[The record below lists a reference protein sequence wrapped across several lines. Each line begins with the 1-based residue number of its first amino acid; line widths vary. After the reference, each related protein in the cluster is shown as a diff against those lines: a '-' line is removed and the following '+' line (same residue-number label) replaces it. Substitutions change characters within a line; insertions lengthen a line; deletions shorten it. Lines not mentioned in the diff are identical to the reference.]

1 MRSGERSKPLR
12 AGQMPSPMACYN
24 QNRRRPHT
32 MRPLMI
38 GALVA
43 CGFLV
48 ALDGAGL
55 LSAQQAPAFFPV
67 DQVKP
72 GMVGIGRT
80 VFEGDTQ
87 EEFRAH
93 IVGVLQNAIGPRRDL
108 IIARLEGGPLAS
120 TGVIQGMSGSPVYI
134 DGKLLGAV
142 SYSLGAFPR
151 EPIAGITPIGEMVD
165 AVNTAGPRVA
175 DRSLAVDWPATPA
188 AVYSTLGRVLAR
200 ASAPLGALSGD
211 AQIIGPGTL
220 AELAPAL
227 RPIGAAMVLG
237 GLTPSIDRGL
247 REALSVPGSAAQS
260 GSPGTGSPNQPLRAG
275 DPVGLSLIHGDLQV
289 GATGTVTYVDRDR
302 VYAFGHP
309 FLNLG
314 TTSFPMTRARV
325 LTVLPSLQI
334 SMKLASMGPVIG
346 TMSQDRTTAVGG
358 TLGSAPRELEVN
370 LALSS
375 ARGPTRRF
383 RLWVLRDQALT
394 PLFAYVAV
402 LNAITAYER
411 ETGAMTVAARGTVSF
426 GADGQ
431 VAVDDV
437 FSGDTASTGAATAIA
452 APVAAAMTNEFKA
465 IVPERI
471 DVELTASEERDGTTI
486 DRVWL
491 DTVKPRFGSTHMLHV
506 LLQDYRGAKRTVSMP
521 IAMPSYAEGPL
532 TLLVSDATTL
542 TALEQKDLKP
552 GRPSSWTELLTDLNT
567 TRRQN
572 RLYVRLIASSNG
584 TVVGGDTLPSLPAT
598 VRSVMDSDVTV
609 AKGSVTKTTLGSW
622 EQRFDKPV
630 RGSRELTLNLTAQ
643 P

>member
-1 MRSGERSKPLR
+1 MRVMILGAFVA
-12 AGQMPSPMACYN
+12 AG
-24 QNRRRPHT
+24 
-32 MRPLMI
+32 
-38 GALVA
+38 LV
-43 CGFLV
+43 V
-48 ALDGAGL
+48 ALDGTGVIA
-55 LSAQQAPAFFPV
+55 SQQPAPAFFPV

-72 GMVGIGRT
+72 GMVGTGRT
-80 VFEGDTQ
+80 VFSGDTQ
-87 EEFRAH
+87 EEFRAQ

-108 IIARLEGGPLAS
+108 IIARLEGGPLAT

-165 AVNTAGPRVA
+165 AVNAAGPRIA
-175 DRSLAVDWPATPA
+175 DRSLAVEWPATPA
-188 AVYSTLGRVLAR
+188 AVYSMLGRILAR
-200 ASAPLGALSGD
+200 ASAPLGVLPGD
-211 AQIIGPGTL
+211 AQIIGPGNL
-220 AELAPAL
+220 ADLAPTL

-237 GLTPSIDRGL
+237 GLSPSIDRDL
-247 REALSVPGSAAQS
+247 RQALSVPAAGQS

-275 DPVGLSLIHGDLQV
+275 DPVGLSLIHGDLDV

-358 TLGSAPRELEVN
+358 TLGSSPRELEVN

-375 ARGPTRRF
+375 VRGPTRRF

-394 PLFAYVAV
+394 PLFTYVAV

-431 VAVDDV
+431 VAVDDS
-437 FSGDTASTGAATAIA
+437 FSGDNASTGAATALA
-452 APVAAAMTNEFKA
+452 APIAAAMANEFKA
-465 IVPERI
+465 VIPERI
-471 DVELTASEERDGTTI
+471 DVELTASEDREGTTI

-491 DTVKPRFGSTHMLHV
+491 DTVKPRFGATHTLHV
-506 LLQDYRGAKRTVSMP
+506 QLQDYRGAKRTVSMP
-521 IAMPSYAEGPL
+521 VSMPSYAEGPL
-532 TLLVSDATTL
+532 TLLVSDAPTL

-552 GRPSSWTELLTDLNT
+552 GRPSSWSELLTDLNT
-567 TRRQN
+567 TRRNN
-572 RLYVRLIASSNG
+572 RLYVRLIASSTG
-584 TVVGGDTLPSLPAT
+584 TVVGGDTLPALPAA
-598 VRSVMDSDVTV
+598 VRSVMDSDATV
-609 AKGSVTKTTLGSW
+609 ARGSVTKTAIASW
-622 EQRFDKPV
+622 EQRLDRPV

-643 P
+643 

>member
-1 MRSGERSKPLR
+1 
-12 AGQMPSPMACYN
+12 
-24 QNRRRPHT
+24 
-32 MRPLMI
+32 MRPLLH

-43 CGFLV
+43 CSLVV
-48 ALDGAGL
+48 ALDGARL
-55 LSAQQAPAFFPV
+55 IVQQPSPAFFPV

-80 VFEGDTQ
+80 VFAGDTQ
-87 EEFRAH
+87 EEFRAN

-108 IIARLEGGPLAS
+108 IIARLEGGPLAT
-120 TGVIQGMSGSPVYI
+120 TGVMQGMSGSPVYI
-134 DGKLLGAV
+134 DGRLLGAV
-142 SYSLGAFPR
+142 AYSLGAFPR
-151 EPIAGITPIGEMVD
+151 EPMAGITPIGEMVD
-165 AVNTAGPRVA
+165 AVNAAGPRGA
-175 DRSLAVDWPATPA
+175 DRSLAVEWPATPA
-188 AVYSTLGRVLAR
+188 TVYATLGRILAR
-200 ASAPLGALSGD
+200 ASTPLGALPGE
-211 AQIIGPGTL
+211 AHIIGPGNL
-220 AELAPAL
+220 ADLAPTL

-237 GLTPSIDRGL
+237 GLAPAIDRDL
-247 REALSVPGSAAQS
+247 RHALAVPAAGQS

-334 SMKLASMGPVIG
+334 SMKLAAMGPVIG

-358 TLGSAPRELEVN
+358 TLGAAPRELEVN
-370 LALSS
+370 LGLSS
-375 ARGPTRRF
+375 ARGPARRF

-394 PLFAYVAV
+394 PLFTYVAV
-402 LNAITAYER
+402 LNALTAYER

-426 GADGQ
+426 GTDGQ
-431 VAVDDV
+431 VAIDDL
-437 FSGDTASTGAATAIA
+437 FSGDNASTGAATAVA
-452 APVAAAMTNEFKA
+452 APIAAAMTNEFKTV
-465 IVPERI
+465 IPERI
-471 DVELTASEERDGTTI
+471 DMELTASEDRTGTTI

-491 DTVKPRFGSTHMLHV
+491 DTVKPRLGATHTLHV
-506 LLQDYRGAKRTVSMP
+506 QLQDYRGEKRTVSMP
-521 IAMPSYAEGPL
+521 VAMPSYAEGQL
-532 TLLVSDATTL
+532 TLLVSDATSL

-552 GRPSSWTELLTDLNT
+552 GRPSTWSELLTDLNT
-567 TRRQN
+567 TRRNN
-572 RLYVRLIASSNG
+572 RLYVRLIASSSG
-584 TVVGGDTLPSLPAT
+584 TVVGGDTLPALPAS

-609 AKGSVTKTTLGSW
+609 AKGPVTKTTIGAW
-622 EQRFDKPV
+622 EQRLDQPV